1 MIVAIPKESGQERR
15 VALIPRTV
23 KALTDWGL
31 DVQVEC
37 GAGEGA
43 GFRDRDYID
52 NGAAIVD
59 QQLWE
64 TADLVLKVAPPTV
77 DELQRLKQQ
86 AIIVG
91 FFQPYDNQELLAV
104 AQQQKVSVL
113 AMDCMPRTSVAQR
126 MDALSVMANIAG
138 YKAVILASNL
148 YRNFVP
154 GRITSA
160 GRNDPATVLVIGAGV
175 AGLSAI
181 STAKGLGAEVY
192 AFDTRREV
200 QEQVQSVGGKFIVI
214 DDHEDG
220 SGDGGYAKEMSEEF
234 VNRERDL
241 LASKYL
247 PRTSIVITTA
257 VVPGKPAPILLTKQM
272 VESMARGS
280 VIVDL
285 AAQQGGN
292 CELTVQDKVVE
303 HAGVTI
309 AGPSDLPSQLASQ
322 ASVFYSNN
330 IYHLLRRLNDD
341 GRQQIAIDL
350 EDSLV
355 ASIAI
360 CHDGK
365 LHWPPPSPSPL
376 PTIRKLPVEPAM
388 QPTPSTGGG
397 KVAFGL
403 AKLVWAIP
411 IVIGVSLL
419 LMLGKYA
426 PADLL
431 ARLTV
436 FVLACIIGW
445 QVVWNVTPALHTPL
459 MSVTN
464 AISGIVVIGAMMQLQ
479 IPTIGVATLL
489 AIIAVLIATIN
500 VAGGFHVTWRM
511 LKMFRK

>member
-1 MIVAIPKESGQERR
+1 MIVVIPKESEREQR
-15 VALIPRTV
+15 VALVPRTV
-23 KALTDWGL
+23 KTLTDWGL
-31 DVQVEC
+31 EVQVEC

-43 GFRDRDYID
+43 GFSDRDYSD
-52 NGAAIVD
+52 RGAAIVD
-59 QQLWE
+59 EQLWE
-64 TADLVLKVAPPTV
+64 TADLVLKVTPPTV
-77 DELQRLKQQ
+77 NELQRMKQQ
-86 AIIVG
+86 AIIIG
-91 FFQPYDNQELLAV
+91 FFQPHDNQELLTV

-148 YRNFVP
+148 YRSFVP
-154 GRITSA
+154 GQITSA

-192 AFDTRREV
+192 AFDSRREV
-200 QEQVQSVGGKFIVI
+200 QEQVQSVGGKFIVV

-220 SGDGGYAKEMSEEF
+220 SGEGGYAKEMSEEF

-257 VVPGKPAPILLTKQM
+257 VIPGKPAPILLTKQM

-292 CELTVQDKVVE
+292 CELTVLDKVIE

-309 AGPSDLPSQLASQ
+309 TGPSDLPSQLASQ

-330 IYHLLRRLNDD
+330 IYHLLKRLNDD
-341 GRQQIAIDL
+341 GKRQITLDPK
-350 EDSLV
+350 DSIV

-365 LHWPPPSPSPL
+365 LNWPPPPL
-376 PTIRKLPVEPAM
+376 PTVSKLPMTPTV
-388 QPTPSTGGG
+388 QPTPSTDS
-397 KVAFGL
+397 KVAFSL
-403 AKLVWAIP
+403 AKLFWAIP
-411 IVIGVSLL
+411 ITLGAVILL
-419 LMLGKYA
+419 VLGRYA

-431 ARLTV
+431 ARFTV
-436 FVLACIIGW
+436 FVLACIVGW

-459 MSVTN
+459 LSVTN

-479 IPTIGVATLL
+479 IPTLGIAALLSIG
-489 AIIAVLIATIN
+489 AVLIATIN